1 MMNGILVIDKAKDYT
16 SFDVVAIVRRLVGI
30 KKVGHTGTLDPM
42 ATGVLPIL
50 VGSAT
55 KLAPYLVDTKKEY
68 IATMVLGRS
77 TDTLDVTGRITE
89 EVDVASFSFTKE
101 QIEDA
106 MASLQGDI
114 LQVPPMFSAL
124 KKDGK
129 RLYDLARQGISLE
142 LEPRPV
148 TVYELELLDYQ
159 HPVIRFRAVT
169 SKGTYIRSLVRDL
182 AKHLG
187 VPGTMSDLRRT
198 LTGGFSISQAVSLDD
213 LKKLDRAEIVDK
225 MRQVEQVLVHFKE
238 YHLSDSYIH
247 LLLNGVRLRDPAA
260 VEGLE
265 DGMYRIKTHENK
277 LIGLAEYKNQ
287 ELVLNWRA

>member
-1 MMNGILVIDKAKDYT
+1 MMSGILVIDKAQDYT

-68 IATMVLGRS
+68 VATMVLGRS
-77 TDTLDVTGRITE
+77 TDTLDVTGTITE
-89 EVDVASFSFTKE
+89 EIDAAKISFTKE
-101 QIEDA
+101 QIEAA
-106 MASLQGDI
+106 MTPLRGDI

-129 RLYDLARQGISLE
+129 RLYDLARQGITLE

-148 TVYELELLDYQ
+148 TIYELELLDYQ
-159 HPVIRFRAVT
+159 HPMIRFRVVT

-182 AKHLG
+182 ANNLG

-238 YHLSDSYIH
+238 HHLSDSFIH
-247 LLLNGVRLRDPAA
+247 LLLNGVRLKDPAA

-277 LIGLAEYKNQ
+277 LIGLAEYKDQ

>member
-1 MMNGILVIDKAKDYT
+1 MSGILVIDKSQDYT

-50 VGSAT
+50 IGSAT

-77 TDTLDVTGRITE
+77 TDTLDVTGTITE
-89 EVDVASFSFTKE
+89 EIDASSLSFTRE
-101 QIEDA
+101 QIEAA
-106 MASLQGDI
+106 MQPLRGDI

-129 RLYDLARQGISLE
+129 RLYDLARQGINLE

-148 TVYELELLDYQ
+148 TIYELELLDYQ
-159 HPVIRFRAVT
+159 HPLIRFRAVT
-169 SKGTYIRSLVRDL
+169 SKGTYVRSLVRDL
-182 AKHLG
+182 AENLG

-198 LTGGFSISQAVSLDD
+198 LTGGFSISQAVTLDE
-213 LKKLDRAEIVDK
+213 LKKLDRSEIVDK
-225 MRQVEQVLVHFKE
+225 MKRVEEVLLHFKE
-238 YHLSDSYIH
+238 HHLSDSYIR
-247 LLLNGVRLRDPAA
+247 LLENGVRLKDPAA
-260 VEGLE
+260 VKGLE
-265 DGMYRIKTHENK
+265 DGMFRIKTQENK

>member
-1 MMNGILVIDKAKDYT
+1 MMSGILVIDKSQDYT

-50 VGSAT
+50 IGSAT

-77 TDTLDVTGRITE
+77 TDTLDVTGTITE
-89 EVDVASFSFTKE
+89 EIDASSLSFTRE
-101 QIEDA
+101 QIEAA
-106 MASLQGDI
+106 MQPLRGDI

-129 RLYDLARQGISLE
+129 RLYDLARQGINLE

-148 TVYELELLDYQ
+148 TIYELELLDYQ
-159 HPVIRFRAVT
+159 HPLIRFRAVT
-169 SKGTYIRSLVRDL
+169 SKGTYVRSLVRDL
-182 AKHLG
+182 AENLG

-198 LTGGFSISQAVSLDD
+198 LTGGFSISQAVTLDE
-213 LKKLDRAEIVDK
+213 LKKLDRSEIVDK
-225 MRQVEQVLVHFKE
+225 MKRVEEVLLHFKE
-238 YHLSDSYIH
+238 HHLSDSYIR
-247 LLLNGVRLRDPAA
+247 LLENGVRLKDPAA
-260 VEGLE
+260 VKGLE
-265 DGMYRIKTHENK
+265 DGMFRIKTQENK

>member
-1 MMNGILVIDKAKDYT
+1 MMSGIIVIDKAQDYT
-16 SFDVVAIVRRLVGI
+16 SFDVVAVVRRLVGI

-68 IATMVLGRS
+68 VATMVLGRS
-77 TDTLDVTGRITE
+77 TDTLDVTGTITE
-89 EVDVASFSFTKE
+89 EMDASSISFTKE
-101 QIEDA
+101 QIEAA
-106 MASLQGDI
+106 MAPLRGDI

-129 RLYDLARQGISLE
+129 RLYDLARQGITLE

-148 TVYELELLDYQ
+148 TIYELELLEYQ
-159 HPVIRFRAVT
+159 HPIIRFRAVT

-182 AKHLG
+182 AENLG

-198 LTGGFSISQAVSLDD
+198 LTGGFSIAQSVSLDE
-213 LKKLDRAEIVDK
+213 LKK
-225 MRQVEQVLVHFKE
+225 
-238 YHLSDSYIH
+238 
-247 LLLNGVRLRDPAA
+247 
-260 VEGLE
+260 
-265 DGMYRIKTHENK
+265 T
-277 LIGLAEYKNQ
+277 
-287 ELVLNWRA
+287 

>member
-1 MMNGILVIDKAKDYT
+1 MSGIIVIDKAQDYT
-16 SFDVVAIVRRLVGI
+16 SFDVVAVVRRLVGI

-68 IATMVLGRS
+68 VATMVLGRS
-77 TDTLDVTGRITE
+77 TDTLDVTGTITE
-89 EVDVASFSFTKE
+89 EMDASSISFTKE
-101 QIEDA
+101 QIEAA
-106 MASLQGDI
+106 MAPLRGDI

-129 RLYDLARQGISLE
+129 RLYDLARQGITLE

-148 TVYELELLDYQ
+148 TIYELELLEYQ
-159 HPVIRFRAVT
+159 HPIIRFRAVT

-182 AKHLG
+182 AENLG

-198 LTGGFSISQAVSLDD
+198 LTGGFSIAQSVSLDE

-238 YHLSDSYIH
+238 HHLSDSYIH
-247 LLLNGVRLRDPAA
+247 LLLNGVRLKDPAA

-265 DGMYRIKTHENK
+265 NGMYRIKTHENK
-277 LIGLAEYKNQ
+277 LIGLAEFKNQ

>member
-1 MMNGILVIDKAKDYT
+1 MMSGILVIDKAQDYT

-50 VGSAT
+50 IGSAT

-77 TDTLDVTGRITE
+77 TDTLDVTGTITE
-89 EVDVASFSFTKE
+89 EIDASSLSFTRE
-101 QIEDA
+101 QIEAA
-106 MASLQGDI
+106 MQPLRGDI

-129 RLYDLARQGISLE
+129 RLYDLARQGINLE

-148 TVYELELLDYQ
+148 TIYELELLDYQ
-159 HPVIRFRAVT
+159 HPLIRFRAVT
-169 SKGTYIRSLVRDL
+169 SKGTYVRSLVRDL
-182 AKHLG
+182 AENLG

-198 LTGGFSISQAVSLDD
+198 LTGGFSISQAVTLDE
-213 LKKLDRAEIVDK
+213 LKKLDSSEIVDK
-225 MRQVEQVLVHFKE
+225 MKRVEEVLLHFKE
-238 YHLSDSYIH
+238 HHLSDSYIR
-247 LLLNGVRLRDPAA
+247 LLENGVRLKDPAA
-260 VEGLE
+260 VKGLE
-265 DGMYRIKTHENK
+265 DGMFRIKTQENK

>member
-1 MMNGILVIDKAKDYT
+1 MMSGILVIDKSQDYT

-50 VGSAT
+50 IGSAT

-77 TDTLDVTGRITE
+77 TDTLDVTGTITE
-89 EVDVASFSFTKE
+89 EIDASSLSFTRE
-101 QIEDA
+101 QIEAA
-106 MASLQGDI
+106 MQPLRGDI

-129 RLYDLARQGISLE
+129 RLYDLARQGINLE

-148 TVYELELLDYQ
+148 TIYELELLDYQ
-159 HPVIRFRAVT
+159 HPLIRFRAVT
-169 SKGTYIRSLVRDL
+169 SKGTYVRSLVRDL
-182 AKHLG
+182 AENLG

-198 LTGGFSISQAVSLDD
+198 LTGGFSISQAVTLDE
-213 LKKLDRAEIVDK
+213 LKKLDSSKIVDK
-225 MRQVEQVLVHFKE
+225 MKRVEEVLLHFKE
-238 YHLSDSYIH
+238 HHLSDSYIR
-247 LLLNGVRLRDPAA
+247 LLENGVRLKDPAA
-260 VEGLE
+260 VKGLE
-265 DGMYRIKTHENK
+265 DGMFRIKTQENK

>member
-1 MMNGILVIDKAKDYT
+1 MMSGIIVIDKAQDYT
-16 SFDVVAIVRRLVGI
+16 SFDVVAVVRRLVGI

-68 IATMVLGRS
+68 VATMVLGRS
-77 TDTLDVTGRITE
+77 TDTLDVTGTITE
-89 EVDVASFSFTKE
+89 EMDASSISFTKE
-101 QIEDA
+101 QIEAA
-106 MASLQGDI
+106 MAPLRGDI

-129 RLYDLARQGISLE
+129 RLYDLARQGITLE

-148 TVYELELLDYQ
+148 TIYELELLEYQ
-159 HPVIRFRAVT
+159 HPIIRFRAVT

-182 AKHLG
+182 AENLG

-198 LTGGFSISQAVSLDD
+198 LTGGFSIAQSVSLDE

-238 YHLSDSYIH
+238 HHLSDSYIH
-247 LLLNGVRLRDPAA
+247 LLLNGVRLKDPAA

-265 DGMYRIKTHENK
+265 NGMYRIKTHENK
-277 LIGLAEYKNQ
+277 LIGLAEFNNQ

>member
-1 MMNGILVIDKAKDYT
+1 MMSGILVIDKPQDYT
-16 SFDVVAIVRRLVGI
+16 SFDVVAVVRRLVGI

-50 VGSAT
+50 IGSAT

-77 TDTLDVTGRITE
+77 TDTLDVTGTITE
-89 EVDVASFSFTKE
+89 EIDASSLSFTRE
-101 QIEDA
+101 QIDA
-106 MASLQGDI
+106 AMQPLRGDI

-129 RLYDLARQGISLE
+129 RLYDLARQGINLE

-148 TVYELELLDYQ
+148 TIYELELLEYQ
-159 HPVIRFRAVT
+159 HPLIRFRAVT
-169 SKGTYIRSLVRDL
+169 SKGTYVRSLVRDL
-182 AKHLG
+182 AGNLG
-187 VPGTMSDLRRT
+187 VPGTMSELRRT
-198 LTGGFSISQAVSLDD
+198 LTGGFSISQAVSLED
-213 LKKLDRAEIVDK
+213 LKKLDRSEIVDK
-225 MRQVEQVLVHFKE
+225 MKRVEQVLLHFKE
-238 YHLSDSYIH
+238 HHLSDSYIR
-247 LLLNGVRLRDPAA
+247 LLENGVRLKDPAA
-260 VEGLE
+260 VKGLE
-265 DGMYRIKTHENK
+265 DGMFRIKTQENK

>member
-1 MMNGILVIDKAKDYT
+1 MMSGIIVIDKAQDYT
-16 SFDVVAIVRRLVGI
+16 SFDVVAVVRRLVGI

-68 IATMVLGRS
+68 VATMVLGRS
-77 TDTLDVTGRITE
+77 TDTLDVTGTITE
-89 EVDVASFSFTKE
+89 EMDASSISFTKE
-101 QIEDA
+101 QIEAA
-106 MASLQGDI
+106 MAPLRGDI

-129 RLYDLARQGISLE
+129 RLYDLARQGITLE

-148 TVYELELLDYQ
+148 TIYELELLEYQ
-159 HPVIRFRAVT
+159 HPIIRFRAVT

-182 AKHLG
+182 AENLG

-198 LTGGFSISQAVSLDD
+198 LTGGFSIAQSVSLDE

-238 YHLSDSYIH
+238 HHLTDSYIH
-247 LLLNGVRLRDPAA
+247 LLLNGVRLKDPAA

-265 DGMYRIKTHENK
+265 NGMYRIKTHENK
-277 LIGLAEYKNQ
+277 LIGLAEFKNQ

>member
-1 MMNGILVIDKAKDYT
+1 MMSGIIVIDKAQDYT
-16 SFDVVAIVRRLVGI
+16 SFDVVAVVRRLVGI

-68 IATMVLGRS
+68 VATMVLGRS
-77 TDTLDVTGRITE
+77 TDTLDVTGTITE
-89 EVDVASFSFTKE
+89 EMDASSISFTKE
-101 QIEDA
+101 QIEAA
-106 MASLQGDI
+106 MAPLRGDI

-129 RLYDLARQGISLE
+129 RLYDLARQGITLE

-148 TVYELELLDYQ
+148 TIYELELLEYQ
-159 HPVIRFRAVT
+159 HPIIRFRAVT

-182 AKHLG
+182 AENLG

-198 LTGGFSISQAVSLDD
+198 LTGGFSIAQSVSLDE

-238 YHLSDSYIH
+238 HHLSDSYIH
-247 LLLNGVRLRDPAA
+247 LLLNGVRLKDPAA

-265 DGMYRIKTHENK
+265 NGMYRIKTHENK
-277 LIGLAEYKNQ
+277 LIGLAEFKNQ

>member
-1 MMNGILVIDKAKDYT
+1 MMSGILVIDKPQDYT
-16 SFDVVAIVRRLVGI
+16 SFDVVAVVRRLVGV

-50 VGSAT
+50 IGSAT

-77 TDTLDVTGRITE
+77 TDTLDVTGTITE
-89 EVDVASFSFTKE
+89 EIDASSLSFTRE
-101 QIEDA
+101 QIDA
-106 MASLQGDI
+106 AMQPLRGDI

-129 RLYDLARQGISLE
+129 RLYDLARQGINLE

-148 TVYELELLDYQ
+148 TIYELELLEYQ
-159 HPVIRFRAVT
+159 HPLIRFRAVT
-169 SKGTYIRSLVRDL
+169 SKGTYVRSLVRDL
-182 AKHLG
+182 AGNLG
-187 VPGTMSDLRRT
+187 VPGTMSELRRT
-198 LTGGFSISQAVSLDD
+198 LTGGFSISQAVSLED
-213 LKKLDRAEIVDK
+213 LKKLDRSEIVDK
-225 MRQVEQVLVHFKE
+225 MKRVEQVLLHFKE
-238 YHLSDSYIH
+238 HHLSDSYIR
-247 LLLNGVRLRDPAA
+247 LLENGVRLKDPAA
-260 VEGLE
+260 VKGLE
-265 DGMYRIKTHENK
+265 DGMFRIKTQENK

>member
-1 MMNGILVIDKAKDYT
+1 MMSGIIVIDKAQDYT
-16 SFDVVAIVRRLVGI
+16 SFDVVAVVRRLVGI

-68 IATMVLGRS
+68 VATMVLGRS
-77 TDTLDVTGRITE
+77 TDTLDVTGTITE
-89 EVDVASFSFTKE
+89 EMDASSISFTKE
-101 QIEDA
+101 QIEAA
-106 MASLQGDI
+106 MAPLRGDI

-129 RLYDLARQGISLE
+129 RLYDLARQGITLE

-148 TVYELELLDYQ
+148 TIYELELLEYQ
-159 HPVIRFRAVT
+159 HPIIRFRAVT

-182 AKHLG
+182 AENLG

-198 LTGGFSISQAVSLDD
+198 LTGGFSIAQAVSLDE

-238 YHLSDSYIH
+238 HHLSDSYIH
-247 LLLNGVRLRDPAA
+247 LLLNGVRLKDPAA

-265 DGMYRIKTHENK
+265 NGMYRIKTHENK
-277 LIGLAEYKNQ
+277 LIGLAEFKNQ